1 MLSRVRAEHNEVFGS
16 TLESSLEALSTQ
28 PALINNLPLTL
39 AVLKE
44 VLRLHPAGFTVR
56 EGLPGS
62 TIHFE
67 GRDYPTYGHM
77 ISPLTTTLHRDAA
90 IWGENS
96 AEFDPDRFLDA
107 DRHDNAAWQPFEK
120 GPRNCIGQQL
130 ALVETKV
137 IAVLVLR
144 FFDFEAAFKGHGLSV
159 PGYGGRAYQELK
171 LTAKPKDGIPMRVK
185 IAE

>member
-1 MLSRVRAEHNEVFGS
+1 MFGT
-16 TLESSLEALSTQ
+16 TLESTLEALSAQ
-28 PALINNLPLTL
+28 PTLINNLPFTQ

-56 EGLPGS
+56 EGVPGS

-67 GRDYPTYGHM
+67 GRDYPTAGHM
-77 ISPLTTTLHRDAA
+77 ISPLTIALHRDPA
-90 IWGENS
+90 IWGSNYADFE
-96 AEFDPDRFLDA
+96 PDRFLDPK
-107 DRHDNAAWQPFEK
+107 RHDNAAWQPFEK

-130 ALVETKV
+130 AMVEAKV

-144 FFDFEAAFKGHGLSV
+144 FFDFEAAFNDHGLSV

-185 IAE
+185 VVK